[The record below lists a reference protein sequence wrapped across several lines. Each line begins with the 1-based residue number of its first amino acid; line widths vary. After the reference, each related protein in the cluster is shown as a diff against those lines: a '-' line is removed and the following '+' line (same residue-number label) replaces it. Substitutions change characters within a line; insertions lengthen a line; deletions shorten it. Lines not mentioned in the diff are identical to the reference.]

1 MQTMDNTSYLL
12 LALLVSGWCVVHSAM
27 ICMTVTDYLK
37 ERLGAAFRFY
47 RLFYNIVAT
56 LTLLP
61 VAWYA
66 WTLRTPALFAWDGY
80 FRVLQVLLLGISVVL
95 FYLGARHYDAR
106 QFLGLRQISDGTS
119 HTAISGTGQL
129 ESTGVLGI
137 TRHPWYLG
145 VLLVIW
151 ARPLDVSALIVNG
164 LLTVYLVTGAWLEEQ
179 KLIREFGDTY
189 RNYQNKV
196 SMLIPYKWFR
206 KKPGAEQDFF

>member
-1 MQTMDNTSYLL
+1 MDNTSYML

-56 LTLLP
+56 LT
-61 VAWYA
+61 
-66 WTLRTPALFAWDGY
+66 FAWDGY

-106 QFLGLRQISDGTS
+106 QLLGLRQISDGTS

-164 LLTVYLVTGAWLEEQ
+164 LLTVYLVTGSWLEEQ

-189 RNYQNKV
+189 RNYQNRV

-206 KKPGAEQDFF
+206 KKTGAEQDFF